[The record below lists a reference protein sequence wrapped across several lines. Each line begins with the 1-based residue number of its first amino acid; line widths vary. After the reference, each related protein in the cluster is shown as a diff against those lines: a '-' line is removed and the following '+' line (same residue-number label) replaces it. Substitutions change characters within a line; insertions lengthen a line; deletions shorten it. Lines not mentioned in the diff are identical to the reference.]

1 MITRFIVLQ
10 NSISSLLNG
19 GIEARVKMYESRR
32 IDFEFDSKG
41 QDSQFDSR
49 SNLTF
54 DRFES
59 FKSSSNVIASQFFF
73 FLASKETLSASRYRR
88 TSRKKKRWF
97 DVPPWRTRGG
107 SRRNAIILLRKCVRV
122 PPLFWRYTHAS
133 DCVRTRNSWQ
143 VSRNEQPT

>member
-54 DRFES
+54 DRIES
-59 FKSSSNVIASQFFF
+59 FKSSSNAISIQFFF
-73 FLASKETLSASRYRR
+73 FFFFFSFEINANGESISKNIEEKKTMIRR
-88 TSRKKKRWF
+88 SSME
-97 DVPPWRTRGG
+97 D
-107 SRRNAIILLRKCVRV
+107 SRRIAKECDNIIAEMRACAPVVLAIYSRIRLR
-122 PPLFWRYTHAS
+122 
-133 DCVRTRNSWQ
+133 
-143 VSRNEQPT
+143 

>member
-1 MITRFIVLQ
+1 M
-10 NSISSLLNG
+10 
-19 GIEARVKMYESRR
+19 KMYESRR

-88 TSRKKKRWF
+88 TSRKKKTNSTF
-97 DVPPWRTRGG
+97 LHGG
-107 SRRNAIILLRKCVRV
+107 LAADREGMR
-122 PPLFWRYTHAS
+122 
-133 DCVRTRNSWQ
+133 
-143 VSRNEQPT
+143 